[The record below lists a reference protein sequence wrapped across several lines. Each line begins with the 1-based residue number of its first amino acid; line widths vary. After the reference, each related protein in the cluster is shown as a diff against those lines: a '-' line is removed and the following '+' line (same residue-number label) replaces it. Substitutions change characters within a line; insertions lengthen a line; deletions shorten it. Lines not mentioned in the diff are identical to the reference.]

1 MTTIGYTV
9 PGMKDKEAAQ
19 VVEILQGR
27 LDLEE
32 RVVLLER
39 LVDVVN
45 EHHEPPTARGH
56 LCFAGVP
63 LGDLPRLDGMEMVRV
78 STGDTDAVPYGGG
91 TWASRG
97 AGIGG
102 ETALQAALAQKANVL
117 QVAAAILQSTPDA
130 LDIAGGAV
138 VDASGPRIAI
148 AELARTVYLRSGEL
162 PPDVRPELVATRHH
176 RVTDVPFVFTNGS
189 MAAHVEVDIETGMV
203 AILGFWAAEDCGRVI
218 NPALV
223 DAQVRGGI
231 VQGIGGAL
239 YEECLY
245 DAEGQMLNATMA
257 DYLVPMAVEMPDIV
271 VAHVETP
278 SRTSLL
284 GAKGCGE
291 AGTGGAPGALM
302 NAINDALRPLGAA
315 IHQMPMTPERILKAL
330 GTV

>member
-1 MTTIGYTV
+1 MSPPRVTEQGQGTHTILAQIVADVFGT
-9 PGMKDKEAAQ
+9 GMD
-19 VVEILQGR
+19 R
-27 LDLEE
+27 
-32 RVVLLER
+32 
-39 LVDVVN
+39 
-45 EHHEPPTARGH
+45 
-56 LCFAGVP
+56 
-63 LGDLPRLDGMEMVRV
+63 VRV
-78 STGDTDAVPYGGG
+78 RTGDTDMVPYGGG

-102 ETALQAALAQKANVL
+102 ETALQAALSLKENVL
-117 QVAAAILQSTPDA
+117 AVAAAMLQSEPGS
-130 LDIAGGAV
+130 LDLAGGAV
-138 VDASGPRIAI
+138 VDASGPRIPL
-148 AELARTVYLRSGEL
+148 AELARTVYHRTSEL
-162 PPDVRPELVATRHH
+162 PPDVKPELVATRHH
-176 RVTDVPFVFTNGS
+176 RVPDVPFVFTNGS

-257 DYLVPMAVEMPDIV
+257 DYLVPMAVEMPDIE

-330 GTV
+330 GTVWSRPTAEEPGR